1 MSKIFDGCFQ
11 YIHTR
16 TQWAL
21 FCEFETSDSQRIS
34 LFVRSLLSS
43 VPRKKMYLLFFT
55 TNIVIDVAVKFEI
68 SSFSRNQAK
77 NMREIKN
84 SNNNNSATEWWGK
97 KMCVWWTECV
107 VNGWDDMHTVHHC
120 VINKIQ
126 INVKSPESPKLTT
139 ATTEKDEERWEEVFP
154 YYITIGRALAL
165 SAVHVLL
172 LWPTSS
178 DKNGTNDKEKNRRPI
193 TENTTTNSNNNKYNM
208 FRCVLYLND
217 EDNIT

>member
-1 MSKIFDGCFQ
+1 MDVFN
-11 YIHTR
+11 IHTR

-139 ATTEKDEERWEEVFP
+139 ATTEKDEERWEEVFFH
-154 YYITIGRALAL
+154 IILQ
-165 SAVHVLL
+165 SAE
-172 LWPTSS
+172 LWLFLQYMCCFYDQHQVTRMVQRQGKKIDVP
-178 DKNGTNDKEKNRRPI
+178 
-193 TENTTTNSNNNKYNM
+193 
-208 FRCVLYLND
+208 
-217 EDNIT
+217 

>member
-1 MSKIFDGCFQ
+1 MDVFNIYTHAHSEHYFVSLKQAILNAFHFLF
-11 YIHTR
+11 
-16 TQWAL
+16 AL
-21 FCEFETSDSQRIS
+21 FYRPCRE
-34 LFVRSLLSS
+34 
-43 VPRKKMYLLFFT
+43 KKCIYCFFT
-55 TNIVIDVAVKFEI
+55 TNIVIDVAVKFKI

-77 NMREIKN
+77 NMRENKKN

-178 DKNGTNDKEKNRRPI
+178 DKNGTNDKEKKSTSHNRKHHHQQQQQQQVQHV
-193 TENTTTNSNNNKYNM
+193 SM
-208 FRCVLYLND
+208 CVVL
-217 EDNIT
+217 EWWR